1 MMEKRPQ
8 VPGTSSGLRWS
19 VPRRNLSHL
28 IPAVSGAPS
37 ASWLFLL
44 ASAAASAALAL
55 CLWSRVHHVS
65 CRMKTNPD
73 LVWRDFI
80 QQGCRERGKGCC
92 SRRRVCCDAG
102 DALTVRS
109 TSILGFQQKELF
121 FYREKPAGQRELG
134 VGKWGD
140 GAADQTPL
148 HPEAGLSLRGVVPWL
163 ARAEGEP
170 RFRDPE
176 EGECPN
182 SN

>member
-92 SRRRVCCDAG
+92 SRRRACCDAG

-109 TSILGFQQKELF
+109 TSISGFQQKELF

-134 VGKWGD
+134 VGKWGEMV
-140 GAADQTPL
+140 G
-148 HPEAGLSLRGVVPWL
+148 
-163 ARAEGEP
+163 
-170 RFRDPE
+170 
-176 EGECPN
+176 
-182 SN
+182 